1 MARKLPGNVRCSV
14 FYCSIRSCLW
24 ALYIW
29 VIFIEIQHTT
39 LQARKSAKDFIF
51 KMQQLHDPFLPS
63 TTSNFS
69 LKRKRRHKTQCRFEY
84 LCFAFSLATE
94 MMWKSS
100 KDWQWIATE
109 ICLFF
114 FLVLFLISSCPE
126 ENVKDYVPVFAKALR
141 KTELLCESIRVT
153 TAFAI
158 PSRTAGSSG
167 TPIHNPVSALA
178 ACQSAG
184 PLTAEMA
191 EVSGARYLCNTTA
204 EQNSLFLR
212 LPMAHTSRK
221 NWTHCPWR
229 GRKWFVQF
237 LKLGWTWQG

>member
-1 MARKLPGNVRCSV
+1 MARKLPGNVHCSA

-94 MMWKSS
+94 TMWKSS

-126 ENVKDYVPVFAKALR
+126 ENMKDYVPVICQGPKKNRALMW
-141 KTELLCESIRVT
+141 EHQGNNGIC
-153 TAFAI
+153 
-158 PSRTAGSSG
+158 
-167 TPIHNPVSALA
+167 H
-178 ACQSAG
+178 
-184 PLTAEMA
+184 PL
-191 EVSGARYLCNTTA
+191 
-204 EQNSLFLR
+204 QNSRVLGHPHTQSSSCFGCVSVSWSSHCRDGRGLR
-212 LPMAHTSRK
+212 SPVFM
-221 NWTHCPWR
+221 
-229 GRKWFVQF
+229 
-237 LKLGWTWQG
+237 